1 MFKKPK
7 ISVDYEKARKI
18 VMDYEKKQAKHEII
32 IVGCLFAITAY
43 ILLPRR

>member
-18 VMDYEKKQAKHEII
+18 VIEHEKKQAKHEII
-32 IVGCLFAITAY
+32 VAGCLLGIIAY
-43 ILLPRR
+43 LWVRR

>member
-18 VMDYEKKQAKHEII
+18 VIEHEKKQAKKELI
-32 IVGCLFAITAY
+32 IVGCIFAITAY
-43 ILLPRR
+43 LVLARR